1 MDGPVPESVLEAV
14 HLLEETTRRSP
25 RFARGWVSLAEANEF
40 ARELDKARPPERLAV
55 ARAAAERAIDIDPN
69 LPEAWTLLASLRFYR
84 EFDLAAAE
92 MAIRRAIRLNPRGTL
107 AQRRYLDLLRIQ
119 GRTGE
124 GLAHAASAMSLDPVS
139 VTLRVRRAMLLYDSG
154 RFHEASEEAARAAA
168 LNPTMQQPLHSMA
181 LWVQGA
187 SEQQMGRLNKAE
199 RIFRTAL
206 AHEPNDTWN
215 GPSLGYL
222 MAITGRRA
230 EAEAIAGGLLRR
242 SQEGKALHSH
252 LALIY
257 VGLGRDA
264 DAIQLLE
271 ADYQARE
278 PGVLFARIEK
288 RFERLR
294 SDRRFVAFLQ
304 SIERTYQP
312 RGGQA

>member
-1 MDGPVPESVLEAV
+1 V
-14 HLLEETTRRSP
+14 R
-25 RFARGWVSLAEANEF
+25 
-40 ARELDKARPPERLAV
+40 
-55 ARAAAERAIDIDPN
+55 RAIEIDPN
-69 LPEAWTLLASLRFYR
+69 LPEAWTLLASLQFYR

-92 MAIRRAIRLNPRGTL
+92 AACRRAIQFNPRDTL

-119 GRTGE
+119 GRTAE
-124 GLAHAASAMSLDPVS
+124 GLSHAARAMSLDPLS

-154 RFHEASEEAARAAA
+154 RFHEAAEEAAGAAA
-168 LNPTMQQPLHSMA
+168 LNPAMQQPLHSMA

-187 SEQQMGRLNKAE
+187 SQQQMGRLQQAE
-199 RIFRTAL
+199 KIFRTAL

-222 MAITGRRA
+222 LAITGRRT
-230 EAEAIAGGLLRR
+230 EAEAVADGLVRR
-242 SQEGKALHSH
+242 AQEGKALHSH

-264 DAIQLLE
+264 EAIELLE
-271 ADYQARE
+271 AGYHARE

-294 SDRRFVAFLQ
+294 SDRRFLAFLER
-304 SIERTYQP
+304 IERTYRP
-312 RGGQA
+312 RGQKA